1 MDDKKTSSAVGRAAE
16 EAARAYLRKKGL
28 RILRRNYRNRRGEV
42 DIIAEDDNELIFIEV
57 RRRKSA
63 DDAAESI
70 TAAKRQKLLAA
81 AKVYLAAHGGDCAC
95 RFDAVLVDDNGKIHW
110 LKNAFGDGC

>member
-1 MDDKKTSSAVGRAAE
+1 M
-16 EAARAYLRKKGL
+16 RKKGL
-28 RILRRNYRNRRGEV
+28 RILRRNYRNRHGEV
-42 DIIAEDDNELIFIEV
+42 DIIAEDDDELIFVEV

-81 AKVYLAAHGGDCAC
+81 AKDYLAAHGGDCAC
-95 RFDAVLVDDNGKIHW
+95 RFDAVLVDENDKIHW
-110 LKNAFGDGC
+110 LKNAFGEGC